1 MSKRDPHLGS
11 RCAIFST
18 SKPEGGWGAIGKPSK
33 TQTMNDY
40 LMIGT
45 VLKPQG
51 VRGECK
57 IRSWAADISLF
68 DTWTELYLKTL
79 DDFQPVKFQ
88 ITRIQDDFVFA
99 HLNDSA
105 SANDA
110 EKYRG
115 TDLYID
121 RAHAAPA
128 EEGSTLIAD
137 LVGCA
142 ARDETGAEIGVLTDV
157 LQYGSVDTWVFK
169 TKAGTLMAPALLA
182 VFPAVDVKNKVIQ
195 VIREKLEEV
204 AVRS

>member
-1 MSKRDPHLGS
+1 M
-11 RCAIFST
+11 T
-18 SKPEGGWGAIGKPSK
+18 
-33 TQTMNDY
+33 DY

-51 VRGECK
+51 IRGECK
-57 IRSWAADISLF
+57 IRSWAADINLF
-68 DTWTELYLKTL
+68 DTWSELYLKTS
-79 DDFQPVKFQ
+79 DGFQPVRLQ
-88 ITRIQDDFVFA
+88 VTRIQDDFVFA

-137 LVGCA
+137 LIGCT
-142 ARDETGAEIGVLTDV
+142 ARDEEGNEIGVLTDV
-157 LQYGSVDTWVFK
+157 LQYGTVDTWVFK
-169 TKAGTLMAPALLA
+169 TKTGSLMAPALLS
-182 VFPAVDVKNKVIQ
+182 VFPTVDIVNKA
-195 VIREKLEEV
+195 IRVTRENLEEV

>member
-1 MSKRDPHLGS
+1 M
-11 RCAIFST
+11 T
-18 SKPEGGWGAIGKPSK
+18 
-33 TQTMNDY
+33 DY

-51 VRGECK
+51 IRGECK
-57 IRSWAADISLF
+57 IHSWAADINLF
-68 DTWTELYLKTL
+68 DTWSELYLKTS
-79 DDFQPVKFQ
+79 DGFQPVRLQ
-88 ITRIQDDFVFA
+88 VTRIQDDFVFA

-137 LVGCA
+137 LIGCT
-142 ARDETGAEIGVLTDV
+142 ARDEEGNEIGVLTDV
-157 LQYGSVDTWVFK
+157 LQYGTVDTWVFK
-169 TKAGTLMAPALLA
+169 TKTGSLMAPALLS
-182 VFPAVDVKNKVIQ
+182 VFPTVDIVNKA
-195 VIREKLEEV
+195 IRVTRENLEEV